1 MPMRGKFDQLNQSL
15 RRRLVFPGE
24 LVIVG
29 EASTR
34 SRTWE
39 ERHLM
44 SYAGDVRHSILSNG
58 STANDVM
65 AQNFDLLQS
74 IMTYSSIG
82 IGSASGAWS
91 KHLDEIKET
100 LKDIESL
107 HKRWR
112 SGALTK
118 DQFIAQRRPL
128 FSKLDTQLE
137 GVGRFGSGL
146 KNERG
151 IKSMLGISS
160 KSYLHSGEIA
170 GYANTVRGVS
180 KMASISNGQ
189 HLFCPW
195 YSDRRVRCAGL
206 CHRGRCSG
214 RFRRRNGRERHRRAN
229 RNLLIREHQLINT
242 AYGMGLLGLCAA
254 AIANALAL
262 LYVAK
267 FKLDELEARL
277 PRTKIVVDAR
287 RNWGSDNIRARLFRL
302 NMVYISLM
310 FPQHW
315 SRRGLV
321 DLQEIE
327 ELPRPLVLWVLIPGN
342 ASFLVLLGCIVF
354 PKGA

>member
-1 MPMRGKFDQLNQSL
+1 MTPSKRQIYRLFLIETIRDVAVMPKPYTFINPKLQGYEFLRDSLVSDANARLKFDQLNQSL

-29 EASTR
+29 DASTR

-44 SYAGDVRHSILSNG
+44 SYAGDVRQSILSNG

-128 FSKLDTQLE
+128 FSKLDTQLQ
-137 GVGRFGSGL
+137 GVGRLGSGL

-170 GYANTVRGVS
+170 RYANTVRGVS
-180 KMASISNGQ
+180 KMATVLSKGTYVGVA
-189 HLFCPW
+189 L
-195 YSDRRVRCAGL
+195 DVGAGAL
-206 CHRGRCSG
+206 EIQEACSVGRDEQCTKAKYVEGSKAVIG
-214 RFRRRNGRERHRRAN
+214 V
-229 RNLLIREHQLINT
+229 
-242 AYGMGLLGLCAA
+242 
-254 AIANALAL
+254 ALAGAGGTVGAYAAGAVCL
-262 LYVAK
+262 AIGIPTGGVGALACAVIGSAAGGYLGGQAGSHVGEKSGLTLYEHVA
-267 FKLDELEARL
+267 L
-277 PRTKIVVDAR
+277 
-287 RNWGSDNIRARLFRL
+287 
-302 NMVYISLM
+302 
-310 FPQHW
+310 
-315 SRRGLV
+315 
-321 DLQEIE
+321 
-327 ELPRPLVLWVLIPGN
+327 
-342 ASFLVLLGCIVF
+342 
-354 PKGA
+354 

>member
-1 MPMRGKFDQLNQSL
+1 MPKPYTFINPKLQGYEFLRDSLVSDANARLKFDQLNQSL

-29 EASTR
+29 DASTR

-128 FSKLDTQLE
+128 FSKLDTQLQ
-137 GVGRFGSGL
+137 GVGRLGSGL
-146 KNERG
+146 KNESG

-180 KMASISNGQ
+180 KMATVLSKGTYVGVALDVGAGALEIQEACSVGRDEQCRKAKYVEVGKMAAGIPVSMLGAWGGASATGSICFALGIPTGG
-189 HLFCPW
+189 LGALA
-195 YSDRRVRCAGL
+195 CAIVG
-206 CHRGRCSG
+206 
-214 RFRRRNGRERHRRAN
+214 
-229 RNLLIREHQLINT
+229 
-242 AYGMGLLGLCAA
+242 AA
-254 AIANALAL
+254 AGAFGAGT
-262 LYVAK
+262 V
-267 FKLDELEARL
+267 
-277 PRTKIVVDAR
+277 
-287 RNWGSDNIRARLFRL
+287 GSDIGGQTGTFLYENI
-302 NMVYISLM
+302 N
-310 FPQHW
+310 
-315 SRRGLV
+315 
-321 DLQEIE
+321 
-327 ELPRPLVLWVLIPGN
+327 
-342 ASFLVLLGCIVF
+342 
-354 PKGA
+354 

>member
-1 MPMRGKFDQLNQSL
+1 MTPIKRQIYRLFLIETIRDVAVMSKPYTFINPRLQGYESLRDSLVSDANARLKFDQLNQSL

-29 EASTR
+29 DASTR

-128 FSKLDTQLE
+128 FSELDTQLE

-180 KMASISNGQ
+180 KMATVLSKGTYVGVALDVGAGALEIQEACSVGRDEQCRKAKYVEVGKMAAGIPVSMLGAWGGASATGSICFALGIPTGG
-189 HLFCPW
+189 LGALA
-195 YSDRRVRCAGL
+195 CAIVG
-206 CHRGRCSG
+206 
-214 RFRRRNGRERHRRAN
+214 
-229 RNLLIREHQLINT
+229 
-242 AYGMGLLGLCAA
+242 AA
-254 AIANALAL
+254 AGAFGA
-262 LYVAK
+262 V
-267 FKLDELEARL
+267 
-277 PRTKIVVDAR
+277 TV
-287 RNWGSDNIRARLFRL
+287 GSDIGGQTGTFLYENI
-302 NMVYISLM
+302 N
-310 FPQHW
+310 
-315 SRRGLV
+315 
-321 DLQEIE
+321 
-327 ELPRPLVLWVLIPGN
+327 
-342 ASFLVLLGCIVF
+342 
-354 PKGA
+354 